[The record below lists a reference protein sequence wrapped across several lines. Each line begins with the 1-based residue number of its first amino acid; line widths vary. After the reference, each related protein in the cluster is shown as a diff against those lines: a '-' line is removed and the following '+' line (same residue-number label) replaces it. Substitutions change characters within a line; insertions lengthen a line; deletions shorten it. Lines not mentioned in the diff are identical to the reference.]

1 MAGKET
7 VAVLGAGGTM
17 GLPMARNIAKAGIQV
32 RAWNRSADKAA
43 PLAAEGVYLA
53 DSPADAARD
62 AGIVLTMVMDADAV
76 MAVMDG
82 PDGALSAM
90 TGTSDLGGD
99 QGPGSRDAYQ
109 GLWLQMGTIGEA
121 ATARC
126 ADLAAARG
134 VGFADAP
141 VVGASQ
147 AAESGGLVVLES
159 GPEEAR
165 ARLEPVFDAVGQR
178 TVHAGEAGAGSRLKT
193 VVNSW
198 LLTIVEAAAET
209 TALAEGVDLD
219 PALLFAV
226 IEGGPLDQP
235 YLRLASQAMLNRD
248 FTPDFRL
255 PMAAKDAGFARE
267 AAAEREL
274 DLPMI
279 DAIARRMAAGASE
292 LGDQDYI
299 ATYLLSAPPS

>member
-99 QGPGSRDAYQ
+99 QQHGHG
-109 GLWLQMGTIGEA
+109 I
-121 ATARC
+121 
-126 ADLAAARG
+126 DLVGDG
-134 VGFADAP
+134 VGGLHDDVRYRPDLQRVAGRLH
-141 VVGASQ
+141 VEGAGERRQ
-147 AAESGGLVVLES
+147 HDL
-159 GPEEAR
+159 R
-165 ARLEPVFDAVGQR
+165 ARHDHSVRCVEGPDGHVERHLGDRQR
-178 TVHAGEAGAGSRLKT
+178 H
-193 VVNSW
+193 
-198 LLTIVEAAAET
+198 
-209 TALAEGVDLD
+209 AEG
-219 PALLFAV
+219 
-226 IEGGPLDQP
+226 
-235 YLRLASQAMLNRD
+235 
-248 FTPDFRL
+248 
-255 PMAAKDAGFARE
+255 
-267 AAAEREL
+267 
-274 DLPMI
+274 
-279 DAIARRMAAGASE
+279 
-292 LGDQDYI
+292 
-299 ATYLLSAPPS
+299 